1 MLRKFWDSQPPH
13 PRLSTM
19 LLIFNLH
26 NAMTFNTDYEQSVQK
41 ENDQVLKGEVIIIF
55 YFNIVDSPVPRIL
68 IFSSDNVNQD
78 S

>member
-1 MLRKFWDSQPPH
+1 
-13 PRLSTM
+13 
-19 LLIFNLH
+19 
-26 NAMTFNTDYEQSVQK
+26 MTFNTDYEQSVQK